1 MLNRFME
8 QQVDVATEQGGS
20 RGGAG
25 GSSEMLGQYLR
36 RGATTLTSL
45 APMSR
50 VLMTPPQ
57 ELVSWPSTSVVWR
70 ASSREGHRMQPRIA

>member
-1 MLNRFME
+1 
-8 QQVDVATEQGGS
+8 
-20 RGGAG
+20 
-25 GSSEMLGQYLR
+25 MLGQYLR

-57 ELVSWPSTSVVWR
+57 EFVSWPSTSVVWR

>member
-8 QQVDVATEQGGS
+8 QEVNVATE
-20 RGGAG
+20 RGRGAKRAG
-25 GSSEMLGQYLR
+25 DSSEMRGQYLR

-57 ELVSWPSTSVVWR
+57 EFVSWPSTSVVWR